1 VEKVFAMEE
10 QKMISLL
17 TGNWIAPFLFTSAS
31 VYILLIVLFKASTL
45 QKNKFII
52 GYVMIVFI
60 FDAILI
66 LNREK
71 VSPDIFKGLSMG
83 LLMGMIF
90 AILRKGKKT
99 SNERNEGYSTYLL
112 GFPSQK

>member
-1 VEKVFAMEE
+1 MEE
-10 QKMISLL
+10 QNMISLL
-17 TGNWIAPFLFTSAS
+17 TGNWMATFLITSAI

-52 GYVMIVFI
+52 GYVIIVII

-71 VSPDIFKGLSMG
+71 VSPELFKGLSIG

-90 AILRKGKKT
+90 TILRKGKKT
-99 SNERNEGYSTYLL
+99 GNKTKRRL
-112 GFPSQK
+112 